1 MFSVFSFFLLLHSPV
16 LSAAM
21 PPHRGRSAGLWRPG
35 CRIYCEP
42 CNPAIFRTPRTIP
55 KSFKRFR
62 KPARISGDAGRPVK
76 PFPGVAYAGG
86 AFAPP
91 FS

>member
-35 CRIYCEP
+35 GRFYCEP
-42 CNPAIFRTPRTIP
+42 CNPAIFRSPRTIP
-55 KSFKRFR
+55 KSFNRFR
-62 KPARISGDAGRPVK
+62 KPARISGDAGRP
-76 PFPGVAYAGG
+76 
-86 AFAPP
+86 
-91 FS
+91 